1 MQISGLTSRN
11 WNNLNINA
19 NKTLLADLEITRD
32 NN

>member
-1 MQISGLTSRN
+1 MQISGLTPRN